1 MQRLSP
7 FCLLAWNCA
16 ATQVTRHRLAC
27 MSKVL
32 NGGCHVFKRRREGV
46 EGREIAL
53 VVAVR
58 RATDG
63 SGWLALTPPHRETF
77 KWQSA
82 CRAMVPCHNYR
93 PKARERE
100 LSNAASM
107 LNLGN
112 TNKWRKACRRR
123 NQNGSTRQTRKQP
136 KYHWSPISLP
146 QRPCKWLSIPLNLK
160 YKIPDDGTNL
170 ELKRMKSNM

>member
-1 MQRLSP
+1 M
-7 FCLLAWNCA
+7 
-16 ATQVTRHRLAC
+16 
-27 MSKVL
+27 
-32 NGGCHVFKRRREGV
+32 

-160 YKIPDDGTNL
+160 YKIPDEGPSINDVMLIFRVFGPPLCHAFTQPISTVCHDSGNPPSPP
-170 ELKRMKSNM
+170 RA

>member
-1 MQRLSP
+1 M
-7 FCLLAWNCA
+7 
-16 ATQVTRHRLAC
+16 
-27 MSKVL
+27 
-32 NGGCHVFKRRREGV
+32 

-107 LNLGN
+107 LNLG
-112 TNKWRKACRRR
+112 KHE
-123 NQNGSTRQTRKQP
+123 Q
-136 KYHWSPISLP
+136 IEESLP
-146 QRPCKWLSIPLNLK
+146 PPKPKWFNAPDTKATKIPLVAYLFASKTMQMAIDPFKFKVQN
-160 YKIPDDGTNL
+160 T
-170 ELKRMKSNM
+170 R

>member
-1 MQRLSP
+1 
-7 FCLLAWNCA
+7 
-16 ATQVTRHRLAC
+16 

-32 NGGCHVFKRRREGV
+32 NGGCHVFKRRRKVV

-123 NQNGSTRQTRKQP
+123 TKMVQRARHESNQNTIGRLSLCLKDHAL
-136 KYHWSPISLP
+136 KISLP
-146 QRPCKWLSIPLNLK
+146 QKLCKWLYRSL
-160 YKIPDDGTNL
+160 
-170 ELKRMKSNM
+170 

>member
-1 MQRLSP
+1 
-7 FCLLAWNCA
+7 
-16 ATQVTRHRLAC
+16 

-32 NGGCHVFKRRREGV
+32 NGGCHVFKRRREVV

-160 YKIPDDGTNL
+160 YKIQDDGTNL
-170 ELKRMKSNM
+170 ELKRMKANMYLIPV